1 MERDAH
7 ALVAGMPAERG
18 PSGPARRAKSGSDV
32 RSFASDNASGV
43 HPSVMDALVAANTDH
58 ALAYGADPWT
68 ERATEAFRTL
78 FGAPVE
84 VCFVWGGTGANVVG
98 LQSLVRPWEGIVCG
112 DHAHIAVDECGAPER
127 FTGSKLLT
135 FPTPD
140 GKLLPEHVTQSR
152 IGTGDEHH
160 VQAAVV
166 SVTQSTEWGTVYSVD
181 ELRAVC
187 DTAHHHGMRVHLDG
201 ARLANAVSALGCD
214 VRAITI
220 DAGLDVVSFGGTKNG
235 MMYGEAVV
243 FLDPRL
249 GANAKFIRKQATQ
262 LPSKMRFVSAQF
274 EALLADD
281 LWLGNAAHANAMA
294 RRLADA
300 VRDLPGVVLTREPEV
315 NSVFATLPPG
325 AIVRTQDRS
334 FFWDWDETTHE
345 VRWMT
350 AFDTTPADIDGF
362 VAILAEE
369 LDRER

>member
-1 MERDAH
+1 M
-7 ALVAGMPAERG
+7 
-18 PSGPARRAKSGSDV
+18 

-43 HPSVMDALVAANTDH
+43 HPSVMDALIVANTDH

-68 ERATEAFRTL
+68 ERATAAFRAL
-78 FGAPVE
+78 FDAPVE

-135 FPTPD
+135 CSTPD

-152 IGTGDEHH
+152 IGNGDEHH

-166 SVTQSTEWGTVYSVD
+166 SVTQSTEWGTLYSID
-181 ELRAVC
+181 ELRSVC
-187 DTAHHHGMRVHLDG
+187 DAAHRHGMRVHLDG

-220 DAGLDVVSFGGTKNG
+220 DAGVDVVSFGGTKNG

-243 FLDPRL
+243 FLDPEL
-249 GANAKFIRKQATQ
+249 GTNAKFIRKQATQ

-274 EALLADD
+274 EALLADG
-281 LWLGNAAHANAMA
+281 LWLSNAAHANAMA
-294 RRLADA
+294 VRLSDA

-315 NSVFATLPPG
+315 NSVFATIPPG
-325 AIVRTQDRS
+325 VIARTQDRS
-334 FFWDWDETTHE
+334 FFWTWDEAINE

-350 AFDTTPADIDGF
+350 AFDTTSADIDAF
-362 VAILAEE
+362 VAILSEE
-369 LDRER
+369 LGREA